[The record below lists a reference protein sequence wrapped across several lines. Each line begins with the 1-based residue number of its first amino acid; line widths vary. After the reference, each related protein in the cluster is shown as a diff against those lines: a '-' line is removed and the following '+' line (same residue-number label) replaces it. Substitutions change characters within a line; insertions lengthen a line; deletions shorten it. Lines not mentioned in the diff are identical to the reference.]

1 MEQPKG
7 SEDVFVLHER
17 FQMLCNEVLFA
28 TQLQDYG
35 CHICYMQV
43 LSAWILLG
51 IQGPLLDDASGRV
64 LAQTNRGMVK

>member
-1 MEQPKG
+1 MLLLFLATACRTLWLMEQPKG

-43 LSAWILLG
+43 L
-51 IQGPLLDDASGRV
+51 
-64 LAQTNRGMVK
+64 